1 MPVALISTSTSPAC
15 GPCRSTV
22 SIVRGAPAFQA
33 TAARVFIRGS
43 PVVRAILARPRDL
56 PLEQG
61 RRLRA
66 KPEARKTAAVLSP
79 VSPIVRH
86 LGEEFVNKIQ
96 TLDNG
101 DVQLV
106 VKQADGH
113 LLARRFRMHLGHVVE
128 VHEDHKVR
136 RVGPELSYR
145 GPALLVRTT
154 LVETILAAS
163 GTLADSTRKPAAR
176 QPLPALAH

>member
-1 MPVALISTSTSPAC
+1 M
-15 GPCRSTV
+15 
-22 SIVRGAPAFQA
+22 
-33 TAARVFIRGS
+33 
-43 PVVRAILARPRDL
+43 
-56 PLEQG
+56 
-61 RRLRA
+61 
-66 KPEARKTAAVLSP
+66 
-79 VSPIVRH
+79 
-86 LGEEFVNKIQ
+86 NKIQ

-113 LLARRFRMHLGHVVE
+113 LKARRFRMHLGHVVE

-154 LVETILAAS
+154 LAETILAAS
-163 GTLADSTRKPAAR
+163 GALADSALKAAAHR
-176 QPLPALAH
+176 QLPELAH